1 MKKHRSEFRVK
12 KMCEILGV
20 SRSGFYKWLESP
32 DSERILRRQEL
43 ARRIE
48 YHYHDNNGIYGAP
61 KITDCL
67 RDEGKRVGEKT
78 VGRIMR
84 EKGLRSC
91 TVKKFKVTT
100 TNSNHNL
107 PTADNLLNQ
116 EFEATAPNKV
126 WMTDITYIW
135 TRQGRMYL
143 ASVMDLY
150 SRKTVGWSLKSRMT
164 NELVLEALDR
174 AVVAQN
180 PSPGL
185 LHHSDRGSQYASH
198 EYQERLKKYH
208 MICSMSRRGNC
219 YDNACIESYHGIL
232 KRELVYR
239 EPFETKELAKQKI
252 YWYLEFFYNRKRKHG
267 SLGYLS
273 PDRFEAGYYAN
284 SSA

>member
-1 MKKHRSEFRVK
+1 
-12 KMCEILGV
+12 MCEVFGV
-20 SRSGFYKWLESP
+20 SRSGFYKWLENP
-32 DSERILRRQEL
+32 DSERARRRAEL
-43 ARRIE
+43 SKRIE
-48 YHYHDNNGIYGAP
+48 YYYHDNDGIYGAP

-67 RDEGKRVGEKT
+67 RDEGTQVGEKT
-78 VGRIMR
+78 VSRIMR

-100 TNSNHNL
+100 TNSNHSL

-116 EFEATAPNKV
+116 VFETTGPNKV

-143 ASVMDLY
+143 ASVMDLFT
-150 SRKTVGWSLKSRMT
+150 RKIVGWSLKSRMT

-174 AVVAQN
+174 AVAAQK
-180 PSPGL
+180 PVPGL
-185 LHHSDRGSQYASH
+185 LHHSDQGSQYASY
-198 EYQERLKKYH
+198 EYQERLKKYR

-239 EPFETKELAKQKI
+239 ETFKTKQIAEQKI
-252 YWYLEFFYNRKRKHG
+252 YWYLEFFYNRKRKHS

-273 PDRFEAGYYAN
+273 PDRFEAKFHAQK
-284 SSA
+284 AA

>member
-1 MKKHRSEFRVK
+1 
-12 KMCEILGV
+12 MCDVFGV

-32 DSERILRRQEL
+32 DSQRTLRRKEL
-43 ARRIE
+43 AQRIE
-48 YHYHDNNGIYGAP
+48 YHYHDNDGIYGAP

-67 RDEGKRVGEKT
+67 RDEGKQVGEKT

-100 TNSNHNL
+100 TDSDHSL
-107 PTADNLLNQ
+107 PVADNLLDQ
-116 EFEATAPNKV
+116 DFKTTAPNKV
-126 WMTDITYIW
+126 WMTDITYIR

-150 SRKTVGWSLKSRMT
+150 SRKIVGWSLKSRMT

-174 AVVAQN
+174 AVAAQK
-180 PSPGL
+180 PPPGL

-198 EYQERLKKYH
+198 EYQRRLEKYN

-239 EPFETKELAKQKI
+239 ETFQTKELAKRKI
-252 YWYLEFFYNRKRKHG
+252 YWYLEFFYNRKRKHS

-273 PDRFEAGYYAN
+273 PDRFEARYFDKKA
-284 SSA
+284 A

>member
-1 MKKHRSEFRVK
+1 
-12 KMCEILGV
+12 MCKVLGV
-20 SRSGFYKWLESP
+20 SRSGFYKWLETP
-32 DSERILRRQEL
+32 DSERTRCRQEL
-43 ARRIE
+43 AQRIE

-61 KITDCL
+61 KITECL
-67 RDEGKRVGEKT
+67 RDEGMQVGEKT

-100 TNSNHNL
+100 TDSNHNF
-107 PTADNLLNQ
+107 PIADNLLNQ
-116 EFEATAPNKV
+116 EFKTTAPNKV

-143 ASVMDLY
+143 ASVMDLFT
-150 SRKTVGWSLKSRMT
+150 RKIVGWSLKNRMT

-174 AVVAQN
+174 AVIAQK
-180 PSPGL
+180 PAPGL
-185 LHHSDRGSQYASH
+185 LHHSDQGSQYASH
-198 EYQERLKKYH
+198 EYQARLKKYN

-239 EPFETKELAKQKI
+239 GTFQTKQIAEQKI
-252 YWYLEFFYNRKRKHG
+252 YWYLEFFYNRKRKHS

-273 PDRFEAGYYAN
+273 PDRFEAMFYSRKA
-284 SSA
+284 A